1 MKQLEAIDKILPFII
16 EDSAIRAI
24 FLKGSI
30 ARGEMDEYSD
40 VDFYCM
46 VKQEELDCFLKKRVS
61 YMEQYKPLI
70 FCEEVNFVGPQI
82 VGVFDNGLHFDLYTV
97 TYDSLHRTDEIKVL
111 YDPERLLSQYTPE
124 KLSITENDLLG
135 YFNEISFTM
144 LEFEAAYCRN
154 DLVWASRLGSHI
166 TGYLSIILRYI
177 YDPNNAQLGL
187 KRLNKKLG
195 KDKHDKLTMAMDLLG
210 PSHLPQGAKILT
222 EITDE
227 VLEELPK
234 EISNKINK
242 IFFHSMAK
250 KVRELK

>member
-1 MKQLEAIDKILPFII
+1 MKQLEAIDKILPCII
-16 EDSAIRAI
+16 RDSAVKAV

-46 VKQEELDCFLKKRVS
+46 VKDEESDSFLKRRVS
-61 YMEQYKPLI
+61 YLEQYRPLI
-70 FCEEVNFVGPQI
+70 FCEEVNFAAPQI

-111 YDPERLLSQYTPE
+111 YDPEKVLSQYKPE
-124 KLSITENDLLG
+124 KLSIGQDDLVK
-135 YFNEISFTM
+135 YFNEISFAM

-166 TGYLSIILRYI
+166 TGYLAIILRYM
-177 YDPNNAQLGL
+177 YDPDNAQLGF
-187 KRLNKKLG
+187 KRLNKKMD
-195 KDKHDKLTMAMDLLG
+195 KEKHDKLTMAMNLFG
-210 PSHLPQGAKILT
+210 PSYLPQGVKILA
-222 EITDE
+222 EITE
-227 VLEELPK
+227 KVLEELPK

-242 IFFHSMAK
+242 VFFNSMAEK
-250 KVRELK
+250 IRALK

>member
-16 EDSAIRAI
+16 RDSAVKAI

-46 VKQEELDCFLKKRVS
+46 IEEKELDSFLKKRVN
-61 YMEQYKPLI
+61 YMEQYRPLI

-82 VGVFDNGLHFDLYTV
+82 VGVFDDGLHFDLYTV

-111 YDPERLLSQYTPE
+111 YDPEALLSQYTPE
-124 KLSITENDLLG
+124 KLSITEDDLLE

-154 DLVWASRLGSHI
+154 DLMWASRLSSHI
-166 TGYLSIILRYI
+166 TGYLAIILRYI
-177 YDPNNAQLGL
+177 YDPNNAQLGF
-187 KRLNKKLG
+187 KRLNKRLDKE
-195 KDKHDKLTMAMDLLG
+195 KHDKLTMAMDLIG
-210 PSHLPQGAKILT
+210 PSYLPQGVKILA
-222 EITDE
+222 EIIDE

-234 EISNKINK
+234 ELSNKINRVFFNTMAMK
-242 IFFHSMAK
+242 I
-250 KVRELK
+250 RELK